1 MKKFRF
7 PLERVRH
14 YRQVQLEVEEA
25 KLEQLFVRLRELDRF
40 EKELEAQL
48 RASEDDVRLC
58 AARGEA
64 EPALL
69 AAMADF
75 RDFVRR
81 MGDKIQTARRQLEI
95 ELGQQRLRVVRAS
108 QNVKILDKLKSARR
122 KEWQA
127 EVDRE
132 IETVASENF
141 LARWNRS
148 SGA

>member
-1 MKKFRF
+1 
-7 PLERVRH
+7 
-14 YRQVQLEVEEA
+14 
-25 KLEQLFVRLRELDRF
+25 
-40 EKELEAQL
+40 
-48 RASEDDVRLC
+48 
-58 AARGEA
+58 
-64 EPALL
+64 
-69 AAMADF
+69 
-75 RDFVRR
+75 